1 MNELLFIIHI
11 FAITASTLIAL
22 RLGKEAL
29 ITVIALQA
37 LLANLFITKEISL
50 FSLCV
55 TCTDAFAVGSGLALN
70 MLQEHYGKTITK
82 KAIWIS
88 FFALLFYMV
97 MSQIQLWYTPTATDL
112 ADQHYYYLLNI
123 TPRLVIASIT
133 AYLISQY
140 IDYKLYG
147 LLKKHTQWLVLKN
160 YGSLLVSQLIDTIIF
175 SFIGLYG
182 IVHSLTHIIIFS
194 YVIKLVTIIIAT
206 PLISLIKIKPTKTS

>member
-1 MNELLFIIHI
+1 
-11 FAITASTLIAL
+11 
-22 RLGKEAL
+22 
-29 ITVIALQA
+29 
-37 LLANLFITKEISL
+37 
-50 FSLCV
+50 
-55 TCTDAFAVGSGLALN
+55 
-70 MLQEHYGKTITK
+70 
-82 KAIWIS
+82 
-88 FFALLFYMV
+88 